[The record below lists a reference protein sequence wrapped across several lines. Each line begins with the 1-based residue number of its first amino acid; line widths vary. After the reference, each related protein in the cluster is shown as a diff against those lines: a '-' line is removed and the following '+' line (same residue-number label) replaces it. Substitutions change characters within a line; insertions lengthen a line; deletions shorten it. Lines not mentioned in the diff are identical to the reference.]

1 MITDLTVSAL
11 YLAVFA
17 AAIVVL
23 RRSTRKQREQEATE
37 REYLGTVTRL
47 AWMMVD
53 ERPSKV
59 VYFTKA
65 QVDASI
71 DVPHL
76 QLELTPNGYALKAL
90 TAPSQ
95 DATSRIQVTG

>member
-1 MITDLTVSAL
+1 MTLLDLIFI
-11 YLAVFA
+11 AVVVA
-17 AAIVVL
+17 VVVL
-23 RRSTRKQREQEATE
+23 ARRSLGRARREQEATE
-37 REYLGTVTRL
+37 RQYLGTMTRL
-47 AWMMVD
+47 TWMLVN

-65 QVDASI
+65 QVDESI

-90 TAPSQ
+90 DAPSQ
-95 DATSRIQVTG
+95 DATSCINLTS